1 MREAH
6 ALGRLGAQ
14 GASGL
19 TDLIRETHR
28 AIAGRGAGVGLVLS
42 LIHI

>member
-19 TDLIRETHR
+19 TDLLKAQRGLP
-28 AIAGRGAGVGLVLS
+28 IAGLYSGS
-42 LIHI
+42 S